1 MSQDAPVVQIKRK
14 RDGDE
19 RRRELCDAAIQVLAE
34 QGSRGLTHQ
43 QVDRSASLPDGTT
56 SYYYRTR
63 AALLQGVGSRVAEI
77 DTENLRSITADATRS
92 ATPFGRLAQL
102 VMIQADGPGLLLN
115 RARLELMLAATRDPE
130 IADRSATFEARIV
143 TLARDA
149 IAAVQFTG
157 DSAVES
163 ALLDAQVSAVMTIVA
178 GLFTRFAAG
187 DRTVAD
193 VHHVERLLTS
203 VVRAVTLDHD
213 ESSPALD

>member
-1 MSQDAPVVQIKRK
+1 MSRDAPVVQIKRK

-43 QVDRSASLPDGTT
+43 QVDRSARLPDGTT

-63 AALLQGVGSRVAEI
+63 AALLQGIGSRVAEI

-143 TLARDA
+143 TMARDA
-149 IAAVQFTG
+149 IAAVQFAG
-157 DSAVES
+157 ERAVQS

>member
-1 MSQDAPVVQIKRK
+1 MSRDAPVVQIKRK

-63 AALLQGVGSRVAEI
+63 AALLQGIGSRVAEI

-143 TLARDA
+143 TMARDA
-149 IAAVQFTG
+149 IAAVQFAG
-157 DSAVES
+157 ESAVES

-178 GLFTRFAAG
+178 GLFTRFA
-187 DRTVAD
+187 
-193 VHHVERLLTS
+193 
-203 VVRAVTLDHD
+203 
-213 ESSPALD
+213 